1 MIQLTITGTN
11 KAELLADIEKVKAF
25 FITDS
30 PDPLSASD
38 KSRLRGDATVVAP
51 QTAKEKKAAE
61 KAAAAAAAAA
71 AESETEVEDDDELD
85 TSTEEMTVDDL
96 KTLLLEAKASKPN
109 DATVIK
115 TLVGKVGASKLSE
128 VKPEDFA
135 KVAAA
140 ARAFIA
146 NKK

>member
-38 KSRLRGDATVVAP
+38 KSRLRGDATVVPPA
-51 QTAKEKKAAE
+51 AKGKKAAE
-61 KAAAAAAAAA
+61 KAAAAAAAA
-71 AESETEVEDDDELD
+71 ESEAEVEDDELD

>member
-61 KAAAAAAAAA
+61 KAAAAAAA

-146 NKK
+146 NKQ

>member
-61 KAAAAAAAAA
+61 KAAAAAAA